1 MNCYCERPLW
11 PIVPLPLVGRTI
23 GTAYCEATNGPAS
36 FNVQLDKICPAWAYA
51 TFYVQLDT
59 VHIRVLL
66 ALALLPH
73 GVVIRVVRSQIP
85 FGAVPVAATP
95 LAAPA
100 LTRLVWRCHDQ
111 IPGSHIYLCKKQE
124 NDF

>member
-1 MNCYCERPLW
+1 MADCPTSACWKDYWNC
-11 PIVPLPLVGRTI
+11 
-23 GTAYCEATNGPAS
+23 YCEATNGPAS

-73 GVVIRVVRSQIP
+73 GVVLRVVRSQIP
-85 FGAVPVAATP
+85 IGAVPVAATP
-95 LAAPA
+95 LSGARPDPLGLA
-100 LTRLVWRCHDQ
+100 L
-111 IPGSHIYLCKKQE
+111 S
-124 NDF
+124 